1 MGMSEREDGHGRY
14 PHVAT
19 RDRTAAASG
28 PVSTITTL
36 GDELDKA
43 HLKWRF
49 YTSKYFHGTSGLW
62 SGYQAVKH
70 VIDGPD
76 WKNVITPQSRF
87 LKDVKAGTLGA
98 FTWITPSCPDSDHPS
113 CGGGF
118 GPSWVAS
125 VVNAVGESKFWDST
139 AIFVQWDDWG
149 GFYDPVPP
157 PFEDYDGNGFRV
169 PLVVISPYAKQNYV
183 SHVHYETASVL
194 RYAEDLFGLAQLS
207 VADAR
212 AKSPAK
218 DCFDFNQK
226 PTQVRSDQGARR
238 PRLLPE
244 STRRFAHSGQRSMNR
259 LATIGAALVLAS
271 CAHQGAL
278 PYMQGDAAVRAL
290 NRDRCG

>member
-1 MGMSEREDGHGRY
+1 M
-14 PHVAT
+14 
-19 RDRTAAASG
+19 
-28 PVSTITTL
+28 
-36 GDELDKA
+36 
-43 HLKWRF
+43 
-49 YTSKYFHGTSGLW
+49 W

-87 LKDVKAGTLGA
+87 LKDVKGGTLGA

-207 VADAR
+207 AADTR

-218 DCFDFNQK
+218 DCFDFNQNPRK
-226 PTQVRSDQGARR
+226 FVPIKAPKGQEFFLNQPPTSGFRIAIYEQARNDRRSPR
-238 PRLLPE
+238 PRKLRAP
-244 STRRFAHSGQRSMNR
+244 RGV
-259 LATIGAALVLAS
+259 ALHA
-271 CAHQGAL
+271 G
-278 PYMQGDAAVRAL
+278 
-290 NRDRCG
+290 RCGGESAQSDWCG